1 MKTKEAIIATT
12 DLVVVTETAE
22 VVIVKEATRKEITQ
36 AVVTVEIEE
45 VEEEAT
51 DGMATAK
58 KAATGTAVEKDGE
71 HETNQGRVNKYVEGC
86 VLLE

>member
-1 MKTKEAIIATT
+1 MARIVSEPLFLRVRDARVSCVHRVRDARVSFEDFQATPAR
-12 DLVVVTETAE
+12 DRHRL
-22 VVIVKEATRKEITQ
+22 
-36 AVVTVEIEE
+36 
-45 VEEEAT
+45 EAT

-71 HETNQGRVNKYVEGC
+71 HETNQGRANKYVEGC